1 MSLAERRGIA
11 IPSSADAAAIMRRI
25 LSDWRARSK
34 GQRGRT
40 RSAGAGLTPPLRPPH
55 VEAAD

>member
-25 LSDWRARSK
+25 LRIGERAA
-34 GQRGRT
+34 QR
-40 RSAGAGLTPPLRPPH
+40 
-55 VEAAD
+55 AARGNEDALDQPAPG